1 MKLLRKFLLNTLN
14 DYWFNY
20 IMFISKVHY
29 FPNFLSP
36 RSLNEKLNYI
46 KIHKT
51 NYNLRCCLSDRLKVR
66 NYVKEKTPECEL
78 IDILWTGNYF
88 TIEVWDSLP
97 EKFVI
102 KANHGSGMVKVVNKK
117 YDTHVE
123 TQFVCNN
130 WLKIDYSK
138 IGKEWF
144 YYNLDRILIVEEYL
158 EFSGDVPPDFK
169 FFCMNGKIE
178 LVQVDLDRFSGHTR
192 NLYDKN
198 FNRIDGEL
206 LYPQGYDI
214 EKPNMYNHALNI
226 AVKLSQEF
234 DFIRVDLYLLD
245 NKIYFGELTN
255 IPGNGTEKFKPKK
268 LDFELGKKLELSY
281 ETN

>member
-1 MKLLRKFLLNTLN
+1 
-14 DYWFNY
+14 
-20 IMFISKVHY
+20 
-29 FPNFLSP
+29 
-36 RSLNEKLNYI
+36 
-46 KIHKT
+46 
-51 NYNLRCCLSDRLKVR
+51 
-66 NYVKEKTPECEL
+66 
-78 IDILWTGNYF
+78 
-88 TIEVWDSLP
+88 
-97 EKFVI
+97 
-102 KANHGSGMVKVVNKK
+102 
-117 YDTHVE
+117 
-123 TQFVCNN
+123 
-130 WLKIDYSK
+130 
-138 IGKEWF
+138 
-144 YYNLDRILIVEEYL
+144 
-158 EFSGDVPPDFK
+158 
-169 FFCMNGKIE
+169 MNGKIE